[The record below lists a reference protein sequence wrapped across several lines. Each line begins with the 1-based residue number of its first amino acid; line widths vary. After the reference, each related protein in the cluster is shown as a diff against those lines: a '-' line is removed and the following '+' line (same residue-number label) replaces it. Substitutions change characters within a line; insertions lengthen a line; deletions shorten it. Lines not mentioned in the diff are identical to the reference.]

1 MISVFKYQS
10 MVNKLKKTFN
20 SLGHTFKKLRLL
32 AVACVI
38 YQVKKYLNNN
48 YFISVFIYQLMIN
61 KPKNRLFNQNLSKKK
76 NSRLGKFQKGST
88 NQAKKQPFKSKL
100 IKKIA
105 VHQSFIKFNE

>member
-38 YQVKKYLNNN
+38 SQVKKYFNYN

-61 KPKNRLFNQNLSKKK
+61 KPKNKLFKSKFIKK
-76 NSRLGKFQKGST
+76 RSRLGKFQKGST
-88 NQAKKQPFKSKL
+88 NQVKKQPFKSKL

>member
-1 MISVFKYQS
+1 

-38 YQVKKYLNNN
+38 YQVKKYFNNN

-76 NSRLGKFQKGST
+76 TVVWESFKKVQRIKQKSNHL
-88 NQAKKQPFKSKL
+88 NQ
-100 IKKIA
+100 
-105 VHQSFIKFNE
+105 N